1 MRACVWHVGPTSRS
15 HYLSR
20 PPDLWDPGHR
30 SCFMGVHPRATEC
43 RGHRAMQ
50 QPGRKLWETS
60 GLITVITSL
69 RVIAR
74 LLFAHPPLNQP
85 SPQPLFLPWLKHATA
100 VVGFHLPRC
109 STPITG
115 SRSFRRVHRL
125 CSGEKRGERGLDLS

>member
-1 MRACVWHVGPTSRS
+1 VRACVWHVGPTSRS

-74 LLFAHPPLNQP
+74 LLFVHPPLNQP
-85 SPQPLFLPWLKHATA
+85 SPQPLFRPWLKHVTA
-100 VVGFHLPRC
+100 VVGFHHPHR
-109 STPITG
+109 SAPITG